1 MYIHSIVYTQVHIYI
16 YISIAVL
23 EAAPEIVQIDDNL
36 VPDSS
41 KSVPWFV
48 REQIDLYGNRI

>member
-1 MYIHSIVYTQVHIYI
+1 MYIHSSVYTQVHIYI

-41 KSVPWFV
+41 KSVPWHV